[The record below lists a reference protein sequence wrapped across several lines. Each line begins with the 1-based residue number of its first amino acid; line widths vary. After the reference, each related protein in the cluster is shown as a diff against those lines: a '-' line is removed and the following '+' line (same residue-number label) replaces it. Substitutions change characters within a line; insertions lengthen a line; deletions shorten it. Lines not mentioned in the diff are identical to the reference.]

1 MAPQLN
7 SVHLLSYLSFI
18 TEYWLLCCVVK
29 ALYEGFLAILVALV
43 SVFNFFHLITFTNTS
58 WFFWSIFHALKFAL
72 FFLFARLT
80 AHVRC
85 IKILTWLWG
94 FLVIFLYL
102 VKSLPGIARQ
112 RSLEKFAILSLKPQ
126 RHVRFLI
133 YWSLRLGRC
142 YVEYQ
147 YGTVLWDELERRSVT
162 SRYHGS
168 KISGSQ
174 Q

>member
-1 MAPQLN
+1 M
-7 SVHLLSYLSFI
+7 
-18 TEYWLLCCVVK
+18 LCCKSIVRRIFGDSFRIGICI
-29 ALYEGFLAILVALV
+29 Y
-43 SVFNFFHLITFTNTS
+43 FFPLKHLITFTNTS

-102 VKSLPGIARQ
+102 VKSLPGIVRQ

-126 RHVRFLI
+126 RHVRIKFLI
-133 YWSLRLGRC
+133 YWSLRLGRF
-142 YVEYQ
+142 YVEWH
-147 YGTVLWDELERRSVT
+147 YGNVLWDELERRSVT